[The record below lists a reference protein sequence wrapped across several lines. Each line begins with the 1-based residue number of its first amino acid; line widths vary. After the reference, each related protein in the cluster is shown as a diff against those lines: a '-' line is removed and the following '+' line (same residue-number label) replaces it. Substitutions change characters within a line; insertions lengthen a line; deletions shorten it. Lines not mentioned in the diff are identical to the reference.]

1 MSDYYL
7 SNNNSTYFLSGSL
20 IYFTEGSGSGVDK
33 TNSTEL
39 TYDWFI
45 VQSDLNISHVMDIS
59 NQTSGSVTYM
69 NDRGWV

>member
-1 MSDYYL
+1 MADYYL

-20 IYFTEGSGSGVDK
+20 IYFTEGSGSIDK

-45 VQSDLNISHVMDIS
+45 VQSDLNISHVIDIS
-59 NQTSGSVTYM
+59 NQVSGSQTYM
-69 NDRGWV
+69 SDKGWL